1 MTYDLAQLRVF
12 LAVAETG
19 TGGLAADRLHMSQPA
34 LSRAIKRLE
43 NAVGEQLF
51 ERHATGMRLTA
62 YGEALLPHAQLL
74 NREEA
79 AAREQMNAMRGLAAG
94 TLKIGSSS
102 STSALMLPNI
112 LALFWKRWPGIQVEA
127 VEGVRDELMLALAG
141 YEVDLI
147 LATESAE
154 TPDVIAISDCRWNEN
169 VGVVVG
175 RSHPLRGRSDRIS
188 MSELAGERWCLTPA
202 GTDPRQRLMQ
212 LFVAS
217 GYPLPDTVLSTT
229 SIQMLKSSVVH
240 SNLISWLTD
249 PMYEAEKLAGNMH
262 PIDVIGLTE
271 TRTFTVFRRR
281 NGVLS
286 RPASSLIGIL
296 REYLANA
303 KLNALPTWTE

>member
-1 MTYDLAQLRVF
+1 MSYDLTQLRVF

-19 TGGLAADRLHMSQPA
+19 SGGLAADRLHMSQPA

-43 NAVGEQLF
+43 SAVGEPLF
-51 ERHATGMRLTA
+51 ERHATGMRLTS

-79 AAREQMNAMRGLAAG
+79 VAREQMNALRGLAAG

-102 STSALMLPNI
+102 STSAVMLPNI
-112 LALFWKRWPGIQVEA
+112 LALFWKRWPAIQVEV

-147 LATESAE
+147 LATESAD
-154 TPDVIAISDCRWNEN
+154 TSDVIAIKDCRWNEN

-175 RSHPLRGRSDRIS
+175 PSHALRGRSDRVS
-188 MSELAGERWCLTPA
+188 MSELNDERWCLTPA

-212 LFVAS
+212 LFVES
-217 GYPLPDTVLSTT
+217 GHPLPHTVLSTT
-229 SIQMLKSSVVH
+229 SIQTLKSLVVH
-240 SNLISWLTD
+240 SNLISWLTE
-249 PMYEAEKLAGNMH
+249 PMYEAEKIAGSMH
-262 PIDVIGLTE
+262 PVHVLGLTE
-271 TRTFTVFRRR
+271 TRTFTAFRRR

-286 RPASSLIGIL
+286 RPASSLIEIL
-296 REYLANA
+296 REYLAQA
-303 KLNALPTWTE
+303 KMNALPTLAG